1 MLNIK
6 NVCKIYKN
14 KDYSQNVLKDINLC
28 IEDQE
33 IISLVGQSGC
43 GKSTLLRIIAGLEK
57 ASSGYVELNKNIINK
72 PSSNIGMVFQDAR
85 LMPWLN
91 VYDNIKLSILND
103 DKETQRYKINET
115 LKKVGLEDIG
125 HLWPKQLS
133 GGMAQRVAIARA
145 LVQQPQVL
153 LLDEPFSA
161 LDSFTKSNLQ
171 DHVRHLWSSLKITIV
186 MVTHDINEATAISDR
201 VLILNKVLDNKITK
215 NHIVKINK
223 PRSSFPKNEYNELIN
238 NIIFNKNSNQFNAL
252 I

>member
-125 HLWPKQLS
+125 NLWPKQLS

-223 PRSSFPKNEYNELIN
+223 PRSSFPKNEHNELIN

>member
-125 HLWPKQLS
+125 NLWPKQLS

-223 PRSSFPKNEYNELIN
+223 PRSSFPKNE
-238 NIIFNKNSNQFNAL
+238 
-252 I
+252 

>member
-125 HLWPKQLS
+125 NLWPKQLS

-171 DHVRHLWSSLKITIV
+171 DHVRHLWSSLK
-186 MVTHDINEATAISDR
+186 SS
-201 VLILNKVLDNKITK
+201 NKGGSCYCKI
-215 NHIVKINK
+215 
-223 PRSSFPKNEYNELIN
+223 
-238 NIIFNKNSNQFNAL
+238 
-252 I
+252 

>member
-57 ASSGYVELNKNIINK
+57 ASSGCVELNKNIINK

-125 HLWPKQLS
+125 NLWPKQLS

-215 NHIVKINK
+215 K
-223 PRSSFPKNEYNELIN
+223 SYS
-238 NIIFNKNSNQFNAL
+238 
-252 I
+252 